1 VCVNKWDL
9 NKEVSQQIEKYCE
22 ENNIVVVGKIDF
34 DETVVKALKNLQ
46 SLSDYPDSTA
56 YQQIYKMWLRIK
68 EILDEGVESK

>member
-1 VCVNKWDL
+1 M
-9 NKEVSQQIEKYCE
+9 
-22 ENNIVVVGKIDF
+22 VVGKIDF

-46 SLSDYPDSTA
+46 SLSSYPDSTA